1 MLIRYYKLKETKNM
15 QDSHSI
21 EEGQVVSVIKEEGG
35 KLFVETEDDSDI
47 KRVFWVN
54 ENEVEFLKQEEREL
68 TEKEK
73 TDREILINGN
83 FLTLI

>member
-1 MLIRYYKLKETKNM
+1 M

-54 ENEVEFLKQEEREL
+54 ENEVEFYN
-68 TEKEK
+68 
-73 TDREILINGN
+73 LI
-83 FLTLI
+83 

>member
-21 EEGQVVSVIKEEGG
+21 EEGQVVSVIKEDGG

>member
-21 EEGQVVSVIKEEGG
+21 EDGQVVSVIKEEDG

-54 ENEVEFLKQEEREL
+54 ENEVEFLKQEEKEL